1 MGETLVLLGNI
12 FVVISVVG
20 LYVLLFTIMVEAE
33 HRWQSILCVLAMIGI
48 SIVLMIVGTMI
59 C

>member
-20 LYVLLFTIMVEAE
+20 LYILLFTMMVEAE
-33 HRWQSILCVLAMIGI
+33 YRWQSILCVLAMIGI